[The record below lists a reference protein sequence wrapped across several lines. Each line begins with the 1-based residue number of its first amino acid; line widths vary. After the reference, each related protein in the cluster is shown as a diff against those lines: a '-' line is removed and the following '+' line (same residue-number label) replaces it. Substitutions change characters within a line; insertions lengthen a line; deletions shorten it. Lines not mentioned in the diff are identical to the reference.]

1 MVSFTR
7 VSFKNH
13 FWRFIRVSF
22 QEYVF
27 SHYKKYLLDYL
38 SNETRLT
45 EIILAFLSIFGI
57 IFLEYFANLRE

>member
-1 MVSFTR
+1 MLSTARAR
-7 VSFKNH
+7 VKNQSQ
-13 FWRFIRVSF
+13 RFIRVSF